1 MVSDSMSSYPI
12 VQQDIETIVRVVGS
26 NLNRLQGKRL
36 LITGGTGFVGTW
48 LLETIG
54 WLNDKWERPC
64 IVYVPTRNP
73 QAFAIKAPHLA
84 TRSDIFFLPGDISS
98 FEYPDHA
105 CDYIIHSAAPA
116 EPQIVNR
123 NLLDVSETIVNG
135 TRRVLELASR
145 KQVESFMFVS
155 SGAVYG
161 SQPSELE
168 RIPEN
173 YLGAPDI
180 TNPRSAY
187 GEAKR
192 YGEVLCAL
200 YFQERA
206 VPVRIARPFT
216 FVGCYQNLD
225 SGFAVTDFIKN
236 SLCGL
241 SLVIQGD
248 GTTVRSYCYGADLT
262 VALLKIL
269 LGGRAGRAYN
279 VGSEDGISIRELAQR
294 IIAITGATVEI
305 NITQATQAG
314 RSPARYVPDI
324 SRLRT
329 ELDYEPQYGLDES
342 LKRTINWAQSV
353 CLPSTKHESHNKE
366 EVK

>member
-1 MVSDSMSSYPI
+1 MSTPMI
-12 VQQDIETIVRVVGS
+12 VRQDIETIVRVVGS
-26 NLNRLQGKRL
+26 DLNRLQGKQL

-54 WLNDKWERPC
+54 WLNDRWEHPC
-64 IVYVPTRNP
+64 IVYVPTRNL

-84 TRSDIFFLPGDISS
+84 TRSDIFFLQGDISS

-105 CDYIIHSAAPA
+105 CDFIIHAAAPA

-123 NLLDVSETIVNG
+123 NPLDVAETIVNG
-135 TRRVLELASR
+135 TRRVLELAFR
-145 KQVESFMFVS
+145 KQVESCLYIS

-161 SQPSELE
+161 SQPSNLE
-168 RIPEN
+168 RVSED

-180 TNPRSAY
+180 TNPRSTY

-200 YFQERA
+200 YFQERT

-236 SLCGL
+236 SQYGL
-241 SLVIQGD
+241 PLEIQGD

-262 VALLKIL
+262 IALLKIL
-269 LGGRAGRAYN
+269 LGGSAGRAYN

-294 IIAITGATVEI
+294 IITITGAPVEI
-305 NITQATQAG
+305 KVMLPTQAG
-314 RSPARYVPDI
+314 CSPTRYVPDI

-329 ELDYEPQYGLDES
+329 ELDYEPQYSLDES
-342 LKRTINWAQSV
+342 LKRTINWAQGV

-366 EVK
+366 K